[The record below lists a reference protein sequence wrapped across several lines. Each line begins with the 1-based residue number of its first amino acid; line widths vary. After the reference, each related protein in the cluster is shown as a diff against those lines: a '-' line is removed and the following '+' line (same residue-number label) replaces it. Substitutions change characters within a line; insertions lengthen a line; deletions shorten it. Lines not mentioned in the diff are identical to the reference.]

1 MSKTRTSLNE
11 DPFFRNYG
19 QSKYGGG
26 ESNGSD
32 KEYYYD
38 DYEDY
43 SEND

>member
-11 DPFFRNYG
+11 DPFFRTYG

-26 ESNGSD
+26 ESE

-43 SEND
+43 SEED

>member
-11 DPFFRNYG
+11 DSFFRNYG
-19 QSKYGGG
+19 EYKSKKSGG
-26 ESNGSD
+26 ESER
-32 KEYYYD
+32 EYYYD